1 MRVLLS
7 QISAYKTDA
16 WMSMEETLSILVAD
30 LAEYIKRS
38 LKMEHNFCTT
48 HLVRNRLR
56 KHFRF
61 WASWCWFFFFS
72 VFPQYVLWHVH
83 SLSLMG
89 SLWHGPQLSPDWQF
103 RVKKGFLHVYSKD
116 HGLPSKGPS
125 FHSSLEECNTVGYIC
140 LCSNSDSLS
149 FH

>member
-7 QISAYKTDA
+7 QISAYKTFDA

-38 LKMEHNFCTT
+38 LKIEYNFCTT
-48 HLVRNRLR
+48 HLVRNMLR
-56 KHFRF
+56 KQTFHSELVV
-61 WASWCWFFFFS
+61 AVFFFFLI
-72 VFPQYVLWHVH
+72 FPQYVLWHVH

-116 HGLPSKGPS
+116 HRLPSKGPS
-125 FHSSLEECNTVGYIC
+125 FHSSLEECNTVGY
-140 LCSNSDSLS
+140 SNSDSLS

>member
-16 WMSMEETLSILVAD
+16 WMSTEETLSILVAD

-38 LKMEHNFCTT
+38 LKIEHNFCTT

-61 WASWCWFFFFS
+61 WASCCCFFFLFFLNMS
-72 VFPQYVLWHVH
+72 FDMFIHCHWWAPCDMVLNCHQID
-83 SLSLMG
+83 SLG
-89 SLWHGPQLSPDWQF
+89 S
-103 RVKKGFLHVYSKD
+103 KKGFLHVYSKD

-125 FHSSLEECNTVGYIC
+125 FHSSLEECNTVGYTC